1 MSRGRLHAADH
12 LAAFIADDAGHA
24 VGLAT
29 YSVVGKDT
37 ELVSIDS
44 LVEGR
49 GVGTALLGAVASA
62 ACAAG
67 SRRLWLVTSNDNL
80 DALRFY
86 QRRGLRLVAVHPGAV
101 DAARTLKPQIP
112 VLGPMA
118 SRCTTRSS
126 WRRSRLP
133 CSGPSAVAERPR
145 GTRCKAQ

>member
-1 MSRGRLHAADH
+1 VSRGRLHAADH

-112 VLGPMA
+112 VLGSHGIPLHDEIELA
-118 SRCTTRSS
+118 AEPAAVLRAVSG
-126 WRRSRLP
+126 RR
-133 CSGPSAVAERPR
+133 AAERDSM
-145 GTRCKAQ
+145 